1 MFCAIAL
8 GALWHPLGVVH
19 FLVCANRVLRWA
31 SKKLQKQF
39 KTNGLRHF
47 GGILFG
53 RPTWTIRTTNAFPCS
68 VRLVFHVCEAFPC
81 SVGLIFLN
89 EIAFPCR
96 RRSICT
102 RSAPSGG
109 SELSCLD
116 GSVWT
121 GLSGPAC
128 LDPVRLDL
136 VCLRPP
142 FPTQAPASHL
152 PHAPRA
158 HARPSHRPPLTPIRN
173 CGALHTYDL
182 RCPKS
187 YGLSVELRALVG
199 PESKEHLRNV

>member
-8 GALWHPLGVVH
+8 GALWRPLGVVH

-31 SKKLQKQF
+31 SKKVQKQF
-39 KTNGLRHF
+39 KTNGLRRF

-68 VRLVFHVCEAFPC
+68 ARLVFHVCEAFPC

-128 LDPVRLDL
+128 LDPVRLDP
-136 VCLRPP
+136 VCLDPVCLDP
-142 FPTQAPASHL
+142 VCLDSVCLDPVWISPISFPAPSFPAPASKPL
-152 PHAPRA
+152 
-158 HARPSHRPPLTPIRN
+158 PLTPIRI
-173 CGALHTYDL
+173 CGVLCIPRSL
-182 RCPKS
+182 
-187 YGLSVELRALVG
+187 
-199 PESKEHLRNV
+199 